1 MVTVCVS
8 YGYRVCMIWL
18 PCVYH
23 TVTVCASYGYR
34 VCIIRLPC
42 EYHIVSYGYRVCIIR
57 LPCVHHTVTVCASC
71 GYRVCIMW
79 LPCVHHVVTVCA
91 SCGYRVCR
99 DESLLTRLQPYTLA
113 LKSFGLSFIVGHLSF
128 LSSQVLIKLSP
139 HLSSRY
145 TATVS
150 SLECVTAPYPDA
162 QEGNSSGPLQIQI
175 ISNGVHF
182 VSYYHF
188 RYDWNYTPQ
197 VSVRQ
202 TIRDQVFMVD
212 SGCDYRDKEDGGG
225 GGRRSEERKK
235 GRGEVREGRRG
246 GEE

>member
-1 MVTVCVS
+1 MCASYGYHVCVIICVS
-8 YGYRVCMIWL
+8 YGYRVCIIWL

-23 TVTVCASYGYR
+23 TVTVC
-34 VCIIRLPC
+34 
-42 EYHIVSYGYRVCIIR
+42 VSYGYRVCIIR
-57 LPCVHHTVTVCASC
+57 LPCVHHTVTVCASY
-71 GYRVCIMW
+71 GYRVCIIRLPCASYGYHVCIIW
-79 LPCVHHVVTVCA
+79 LPCVQGRKPVNRTA
-91 SCGYRVCR
+91 T
-99 DESLLTRLQPYTLA
+99 LYTCI
-113 LKSFGLSFIVGHLSF
+113 KSFGLSFIVGHLSF

-225 GGRRSEERKK
+225 EE
-235 GRGEVREGRRG
+235 E
-246 GEE
+246 

>member
-1 MVTVCVS
+1 MCASYGYHVCVMWLLCVHHTVTMCASYGYHVCIIRLPCVYHMVTVCVS
-8 YGYRVCMIWL
+8 YGYHVCIIWL

-23 TVTVCASYGYR
+23 MVTMCASYGY
-34 VCIIRLPC
+34 
-42 EYHIVSYGYRVCIIR
+42 H
-57 LPCVHHTVTVCASC
+57 
-71 GYRVCIMW
+71 
-79 LPCVHHVVTVCA
+79 
-91 SCGYRVCR
+91 VCR
-99 DESLLTRLQPYTLA
+99 DE
-113 LKSFGLSFIVGHLSF
+113 SFIVGHLSF
-128 LSSQVLIKLSP
+128 LSSQGLINLSP

-225 GGRRSEERKK
+225 EE
-235 GRGEVREGRRG
+235 E
-246 GEE
+246 